1 MKKIKHYALGLLGAA
16 LVTAGIIAC
25 SSEEANST
33 QQETAA
39 TAWNK
44 SGSTFTGG
52 PVATITNGVAALIH
66 SEADIKAS
74 LIAKGIFTDVES
86 VEVAY
91 GLNPDTKLQ
100 EAFVT
105 VIGKETASAAPLA
118 IVADLTIN
126 GNQLIINNPSDNQ
139 QAFSTHT
146 CIGTNC
152 GWCQFDRTWFLGRIK
167 GCKPCS
173 RVIDKDSSSACN
185 HSTSTGSAGT
195 IILETS
201 KTLISPFK

>member
-25 SSEEANST
+25 SSEEANTT
-33 QQETAA
+33 QQEPA
-39 TAWNK
+39 TTSWNK

-52 PVATITNGVAALIH
+52 PVATITNGKATLIH

-74 LIAKGIFTDVES
+74 LIAKGVFTDIKS
-86 VEVAY
+86 IEVAY

-105 VIGKETASAAPLA
+105 IIGIETASAAPLA
-118 IVADLTIN
+118 FVADLTIN
-126 GNQLIINNPSDNQ
+126 GNQLIIPNPADNQ
-139 QAFSTHT
+139 QAFATHT
-146 CIGTNC
+146 CTGNDC
-152 GWCQFDRTWFLGRIK
+152 QWCEFDRTWFLGRIK

-173 RVIDKDSSSACN
+173 RGNGSCN
-185 HSTSTGSAGT
+185 HGISSGGAGT
-195 IILETS
+195 IILDAS
-201 KTLISPFK
+201 KTLVNPFK